1 MSEESKSRFL
11 KLDDVAEELNT
22 THNQI
27 YALVRTGAL
36 RAVKIGGR
44 GQWRVARVDLEQ
56 YIENAYTETKQ
67 YIANTP
73 YEELIAEAA
82 PGP

>member
-1 MSEESKSRFL
+1 MSEESKSPRFL

-22 THNQI
+22 THNQV

-44 GQWRVARVDLEQ
+44 GRAHSHPLTLLEHLV
-56 YIENAYTETKQ
+56 
-67 YIANTP
+67 P
-73 YEELIAEAA
+73 LGW
-82 PGP
+82 PVPV